1 MVASLITLSNI
12 GSLSSPWSIAQIKA
26 LNLTCNSMKLPR
38 SLFSSDLLSSSS
50 SIFDLFCLSLNP
62 TILTIVKPQ
71 PQYFYKLAS
80 SFQSSGLSIPS
91 AAIAAIQTKHQITM
105 FSAAPF
111 SSSHFVVPKVA
122 VNQRASP
129 PTYVRFRQPKVSAS
143 YTATAERTM
152 SHIANPASLYDVLGI
167 NMGAT
172 CQEIKAAY
180 RRLARVSH
188 PDVVANSQKDTS
200 ADEFIKIHAAYATL
214 SPASVFS
221 GRSSLRWE
229 TDQCW

>member
-1 MVASLITLSNI
+1 M
-12 GSLSSPWSIAQIKA
+12 
-26 LNLTCNSMKLPR
+26 
-38 SLFSSDLLSSSS
+38 
-50 SIFDLFCLSLNP
+50 
-62 TILTIVKPQ
+62 VKPQ

-80 SFQSSGLSIPS
+80 SFQSSRLSIPS

-105 FSAAPF
+105 FSAASF

-167 NMGAT
+167 KMGAT

-214 SPASVFS
+214 SDPEKRANYDRTLFRRRRPVSSPFAMSASAATMGSSPASVFS
-221 GRSSLRWE
+221 GHSSLRWE